1 MSDKLDKINKA
12 LVSNARPLVPIQK
25 EVNLTDDAEEDYN
38 LARDNLKSL
47 LDKSD
52 EALDHMMQVA
62 VEAEHP
68 RAFEVLAGM
77 FKTSADVT
85 TQLIDLQKKRHE
97 LDKLNNEPTESSG
110 VTNNNLF
117 VGSTSELQKMLAKKV
132 DND

>member
-52 EALDHMMQVA
+52 EALDH
-62 VEAEHP
+62 
-68 RAFEVLAGM
+68 L
-77 FKTSADVT
+77 S
-85 TQLIDLQKKRHE
+85 LIHI
-97 LDKLNNEPTESSG
+97 
-110 VTNNNLF
+110 
-117 VGSTSELQKMLAKKV
+117 
-132 DND
+132 